1 VSLELCAAKKVLLNP
16 TQIFEAKILSNG
28 TIEFIKVAKIL
39 NGSSIYGGKDSCQV
53 KWEPLFYILD
63 KDF

>member
-53 KWEPLFYILD
+53 I
-63 KDF
+63 